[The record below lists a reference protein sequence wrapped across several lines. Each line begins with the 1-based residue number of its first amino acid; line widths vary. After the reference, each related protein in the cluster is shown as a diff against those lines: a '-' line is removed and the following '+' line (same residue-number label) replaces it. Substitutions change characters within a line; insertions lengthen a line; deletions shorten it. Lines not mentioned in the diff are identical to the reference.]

1 MTGRKPWTEYAKL
14 NSDRL
19 IPTLGYGT
27 SKVLSS
33 TPILQ
38 ALLAGYTHIDTAS
51 RYRNHLEVGEAITES
66 KLSRSDL
73 FVTSKQWH
81 SHSSRGNYDHVI
93 KECERALK
101 QTGLTYFDL
110 YLIHSPFGSQIKER
124 YRAIIDLQKIGKI
137 MSYGVSNFSVE
148 HLKLLKATGLP
159 PPAVNQIE
167 IHPLLQQKDIVAWC
181 KKEGIAIEAYSPL
194 AKGSAY
200 LLKHTELLKI
210 ARAHN
215 KTVAQV
221 AIRWSLQSGY
231 ICIVKTCNEARM
243 KENFDVADWKLTA
256 DDMKIIDSLDKGW
269 HFAWDPTTTQIDI

>member
-1 MTGRKPWTEYAKL
+1 MTERKPWIENAIL
-14 NSDRL
+14 NNDKL

-38 ALLAGYTHIDTAS
+38 ALQAGYRHIDTAS
-51 RYRNHLEVGEAITES
+51 RYRNHLEVGEAIRKS
-66 KLSRSDL
+66 QLNRSQL

-93 KECERALK
+93 KECEMALK
-101 QTGLTYFDL
+101 QTCLTYFDL
-110 YLIHSPFGSQIKER
+110 YLIHSPFGSQVKER
-124 YRAIIDLQKIGKI
+124 YRALIDLQKTGQIL
-137 MSYGVSNFSVE
+137 SYGVSNFSVE
-148 HLKLLKATGLP
+148 HLKVLKATGLP
-159 PPAVNQIE
+159 APAVNQIE

-194 AKGSAY
+194 AKGSSS
-200 LLKHTELLKI
+200 LLKHEELLKI

-231 ICIVKTCNEARM
+231 ICLVKTCNEARM
-243 KENFDVADWKLTA
+243 KENLGVRDWKLTA
-256 DDMKIIDSLDKGW
+256 DDMKIINSLDKGW
-269 HFAWDPTTTQIDI
+269 HFAWDPTTVKIDI